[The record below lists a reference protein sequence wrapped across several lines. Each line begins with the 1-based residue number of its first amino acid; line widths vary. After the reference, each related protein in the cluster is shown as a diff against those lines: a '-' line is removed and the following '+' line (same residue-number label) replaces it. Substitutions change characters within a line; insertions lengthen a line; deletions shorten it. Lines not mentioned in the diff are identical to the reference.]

1 MKVSTE
7 TNQIVKS
14 DWASQSKNQ
23 MVSVHTDLE
32 RIEDL
37 HQIRISLVSLTR
49 RMTGNIDSTRQMAL
63 VEVIKALSN
72 LERAQD
78 HIRSAQTN

>member
-1 MKVSTE
+1 MNAKIE
-7 TNQIVKS
+7 THKS
-14 DWASQSKNQ
+14 RFSGELPNLGIINL
-23 MVSVHTDLE
+23 MVHDLE

-49 RMTGNIDSTRQMAL
+49 RMTTNTDSTRQMAL